1 MATKQDLMKAVS
13 DLRLKRVREQ
23 QERRTRSRVM
33 QAEIE
38 MMNALI
44 MGWVNGVDH
53 GISAKLSAVDFDGEE
68 IVDLSGVQGL
78 EFEIMGRK
86 AFLRPALEN
95 GALVF
100 KSENLGE
107 PFMIFREQQEHYAQ
121 DEYVRAVFDES
132 FMYGRI
138 VMALPAE

>member
-1 MATKQDLMKAVS
+1 MTTKQDLMKAVS
-13 DLRLKRVREQ
+13 DLRAKRVREQ
-23 QERRTRSRVM
+23 QDRRSRSRLM

-38 MMNALI
+38 RMNALI

-53 GISAKLSAVDFDGEE
+53 GISAKLGAVDFDGEE
-68 IVDLSGVQGL
+68 VVDLSEVQGL
-78 EFEIMGRK
+78 EFEIMGCR

-107 PFMIFREQQEHYAQ
+107 PFMILREQQKHYAQ
-121 DEYVRAVFDES
+121 DEYGRAVFDES

-138 VMALPAE
+138 VMALPTE